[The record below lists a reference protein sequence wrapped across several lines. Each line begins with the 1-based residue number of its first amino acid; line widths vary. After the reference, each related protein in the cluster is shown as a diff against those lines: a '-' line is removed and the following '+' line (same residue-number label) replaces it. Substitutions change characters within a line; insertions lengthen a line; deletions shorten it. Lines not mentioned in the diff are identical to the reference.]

1 MIIMNSNSDHRQ
13 LYNAFRD
20 IISVVHSSIHLE
32 DVMDLVAWKATEIL
46 GAKGAILRLLNIET
60 DEMEISASYGISDAY
75 LAKGPVSLHRTIT
88 DVCRQKKVI
97 VIEDIRNDPRVQYP
111 QEAWAEG
118 YRLIIDVPLSVADDV
133 VGIMRLYFAE
143 MRHFSEIEVDWIIAI
158 AEQCSCALGKAR
170 LIDTYEFKYHE
181 LATQTEKLTAL
192 GRMAAGIAHE
202 INNPLAGVLLYS
214 TNMIK
219 KVPRGGALEEG
230 LQIII
235 DETIRC
241 RKIIQELLE
250 FSKASDPAKA
260 PTDVNEIIIKALN
273 ILENEFLLKRITVK
287 KNLSSQLPEVMADG
301 SQLEQDFVNLLINA
315 VQAVADEGTVQ
326 VRSCLSDE
334 GACLT
339 VEVSDNGPG
348 IGRAEKSRIFE
359 PFFST
364 KPNGTGLG
372 LSVSYGIVRNHQGSI
387 SVESRPGTGTRFIVK
402 MPVNQQ
408 KSREIFGTHQRT
420 AAL

>member
-1 MIIMNSNSDHRQ
+1 MNAPLDHRQ
-13 LYNAFRD
+13 LYKAFRD

-46 GAKGAILRLLNIET
+46 EANGAILRLLNIET
-60 DEMEISASYGISDAY
+60 DELEISASYGISEAY
-75 LAKGPVSLHRTIT
+75 LAKGPVSHHRTIT

-97 VIEDIRNDPRVQYP
+97 IIEDIRNDPRVQYP
-111 QEAWAEG
+111 HEAWAEG
-118 YRLIIDVPLSVADDV
+118 YRFIIDVPLSVADDV
-133 VGIMRLYFAE
+133 VGILRLYFTE
-143 MRHFSEIEVDWIIAI
+143 MRHFSEIELDWIIAI

-214 TNMIK
+214 SNMIK
-219 KVPRGGALEEG
+219 KVPKGNALEEG

-250 FSKASDPAKA
+250 FSKGSEPAKA
-260 PTDVNEIIIKALN
+260 PTDINETIGKTLN
-273 ILENEFLLKRITVK
+273 ILENEFLLKRIEVDK
-287 KNLSSQLPEVMADG
+287 SLAPDLPDVMADG
-301 SQLEQDFVNLLINA
+301 SQIEQVFVNLLLNA
-315 VQAVADEGTVQ
+315 VQAVPEEGTVQ
-326 VRSCLSDE
+326 IKSCLSDGE
-334 GACLT
+334 SC
-339 VEVSDNGPG
+339 VSIEVADNGPG
-348 IGRAEKSRIFE
+348 IGRKEQSKIFE

-372 LSVSYGIVRNHQGSI
+372 LSVSYGIVRNHQGNI
-387 SVESRPGTGTRFIVK
+387 SVQSRPGKGTRFIVK
-402 MPVNQQ
+402 IPITQQ
-408 KSREIFGTHQRT
+408 KTKETHGTVER
-420 AAL
+420 ASVKK

>member
-1 MIIMNSNSDHRQ
+1 
-13 LYNAFRD
+13 
-20 IISVVHSSIHLE
+20 
-32 DVMDLVAWKATEIL
+32 MDLVAWKATEIL

-60 DEMEISASYGISDAY
+60 DELEISASYGISEAY
-75 LAKGPVSLHRTIT
+75 LAKGPVSHHRTIT

-97 VIEDIRNDPRVQYP
+97 IIENIRNDPRIQYP

-118 YRLIIDVPLSVADDV
+118 YRFIIDVPLSVADDV
-133 VGIMRLYFAE
+133 VGILRLYFTE
-143 MRHFSEIEVDWIIAI
+143 MRHFSEIELDWIIAI

-214 TNMIK
+214 SNMIK
-219 KVPRGGALEEG
+219 KVPKGEALEEG
-230 LQIII
+230 LQVII

-250 FSKASDPAKA
+250 FSRGSDPAKA
-260 PTDVNEIIIKALN
+260 PTDINETVLKALN
-273 ILENEFLLKRITVK
+273 ILENEFLLKRIEVD
-287 KNLSSQLPEVMADG
+287 KNLASDLPNVMADG
-301 SQLEQDFVNLLINA
+301 SQMEQVFVNLLINA
-315 VQAVADEGTVQ
+315 VQAVPNGGTVQ
-326 VRSCLSDE
+326 VKSILSEQESC
-334 GACLT
+334 
-339 VEVSDNGPG
+339 VNIEVTDNGPG
-348 IGRAEKSRIFE
+348 ISRKEQSKIFE

-372 LSVSYGIVRNHQGSI
+372 LSVSYGIVRNHQGNI
-387 SVESRPGTGTRFIVK
+387 SVQSRPGKGTRFVVK
-402 MPVNQQ
+402 IPITQQ
-408 KSREIFGTHQRT
+408 KNKEMHGTVERT
-420 AAL
+420 AVSK

>member
-1 MIIMNSNSDHRQ
+1 MNSTPDHRL
-13 LYNAFRD
+13 LYKAFRD

-46 GAKGAILRLLNIET
+46 DAKGAILRLLNIDT
-60 DEMEISASYGISDAY
+60 DELEISAYYGISEAY
-75 LAKGPVSLHRTIT
+75 LAKGPVSHHRTIT

-97 VIEDIRNDPRVQYP
+97 TIEDILNDPRVQYP
-111 QEAWAEG
+111 QEARAEG
-118 YRLIIDVPLSVADDV
+118 YRFIIDVPLSVADDV
-133 VGIMRLYFAE
+133 VGILRLYFSE
-143 MRHFSEIEVDWIIAI
+143 VHHFSEVELDWIIAI

-214 TNMIK
+214 SNMIK
-219 KVPRGGALEEG
+219 KVPKGDALEEG
-230 LQIII
+230 LQVII

-250 FSKASDPAKA
+250 FSKGREPTKVPTNINDIIDKA
-260 PTDVNEIIIKALN
+260 MN
-273 ILENEFLLKRITVK
+273 ILENEFLLNRIEVG
-287 KNLSSQLPEVMADG
+287 KNLDPELPDIMADG
-301 SQLEQDFVNLLINA
+301 SQMEQVFVNLLINA
-315 VQAVADEGTVQ
+315 VQAVPEGGTIQ
-326 VRSCLSDE
+326 VKSSLNEAESS
-334 GACLT
+334 
-339 VEVSDNGPG
+339 VSIEVKDNGPG
-348 IGRAEKSRIFE
+348 IGRKEQAKIFE

-372 LSVSYGIVRNHQGSI
+372 LSVSYGIVRNHQGNI
-387 SVESRPGTGTRFIVK
+387 SVESLPGGGTRFLIK
-402 MPVNQQ
+402 IPFTQ
-408 KSREIFGTHQRT
+408 KDSKEMHANVER
-420 AAL
+420 AAMIK

>member
-1 MIIMNSNSDHRQ
+1 MNSTPDHRQ
-13 LYNAFRD
+13 LYKAFRD

-46 GAKGAILRLLNIET
+46 DAKGAILRLLNIDT
-60 DEMEISASYGISDAY
+60 DELEISASYGISDVY
-75 LAKGPVSLHRTIT
+75 LAKGPVSHHRTIT

-97 VIEDIRNDPRVQYP
+97 ISEDIRSDPRVQYP

-118 YRLIIDVPLSVADDV
+118 YRFIIDVPLSAADDV
-133 VGIMRLYFAE
+133 VGILRLFFTE
-143 MRHFSEIEVDWIIAI
+143 VRHFSEVELDWIIAI

-181 LATQTEKLTAL
+181 LATQTEKLSAL

-214 TNMIK
+214 SNMIK
-219 KVPRGGALEEG
+219 KVPKGGAIEEG
-230 LQIII
+230 LQVII

-250 FSKASDPAKA
+250 FSKGREPTKA
-260 PTDVNEIIIKALN
+260 PTNINDIIDKTLN
-273 ILENEFLLKRITVK
+273 ILENEFLLNRIEVVRS
-287 KNLSSQLPEVMADG
+287 LAPELPDIMADG
-301 SQLEQDFVNLLINA
+301 SQMEQVFVNLLLNA
-315 VQAVADEGTVQ
+315 VQAVPEGGTIQ
-326 VRSCLSDE
+326 VKSGLNEPESC
-334 GACLT
+334 
-339 VEVSDNGPG
+339 VRIEVKDNGPG
-348 IGRAEKSRIFE
+348 IGRKEQNKIFE

-372 LSVSYGIVRNHQGSI
+372 LSVSYGIVRNHQGKI
-387 SVESRPGTGTRFIVK
+387 TVQSRPGAGTRFIIEI
-402 MPVNQQ
+402 PFAQQ
-408 KSREIFGTHQRT
+408 ESKKIHVTPKRT
-420 AAL
+420 ATIK